1 MKKNDLYRVFDAQ
14 FNKNEMYQKI
24 KNTLDKKKRKQI
36 IFKCSLISI
45 AFIFV
50 ILGFF
55 MNKSKFDDKSVLNEQ
70 DNVKDK
76 IYINEIDQ
84 NKYDNVSNLDVRI
97 LDISN
102 SSYEVSPISTEIP
115 SDLKLDTIY
124 IVYVKDEQTG
134 KYDIVHDIIE
144 SYTGKER
151 AVNISYSSIG
161 EVLRDVDIPKGN
173 FSIVHDVEVM
183 ISKNDETLIG
193 QFKYLDIYYDIE
205 TWGLTSDEFL
215 DIIDSIIK

>member
-1 MKKNDLYRVFDAQ
+1 
-14 FNKNEMYQKI
+14 
-24 KNTLDKKKRKQI
+24 
-36 IFKCSLISI
+36 
-45 AFIFV
+45 
-50 ILGFF
+50 